1 MLVFMKK
8 SSDLI
13 TTRKIRKSAILLLKS
28 SSLFGAVNGKY
39 AALEGQVDSNL
50 GPRHDIAP
58 GFKSHAHTMAE
69 LGTLRPTRKTDSP
82 LADSALPAMIIGG
95 DHTNPFSARELP
107 AHDPTL
113 GPATHFVTGATLSER
128 PEISGSGAEHAR
140 SATQALINGKS
151 VIVPPVGLAQSV
163 WKRIKQAKV
172 AVEAHM
178 KKTPQAPQAPQVMI
192 GHLGGSALIERGGGS
207 APSGTEILDDAS
219 TTGTVLNTTR
229 NFVPVI
235 SFLMDSALK
244 ALRVVSRKNNT
255 LQASVDTRN
264 LTKNQ
269 LGMAQEYAET
279 LTVPAVLKTLQPF
292 LVPDGAAKN
301 MISLHQAT
309 PRLGFFL
316 GHSILHGAGLERL
329 APDQDKKV
337 PLEINAS
344 KKRQQ
349 FKKELITI
357 RQNFGSLFSNLSEDS
372 NIVLRKIYEDEPDI
386 ENGKRYQYNIRSKAA
401 KTLIKELEANGQ
413 KITDSEQKKA
423 VEKLLRDVRKAQRK
437 FAIATSQSINF
448 DTPDS
453 DAKGTTVVS
462 TPFEDALHT
471 DDGVHSAG
479 FPNPRNVSKNWMN
492 SAMRQIGRSG
502 LSNDQLFKTVLKP
515 FFLQWMKDPR
525 AGTEEVN
532 GSLRMKKSLT
542 DAWASLTDKD
552 KTEIQ
557 KAFRL
562 SSGSASLYHHAKDSK
577 GNFNNFW
584 MNANSAWSHNPNN
597 MISLILSGDQNFEMD
612 EEKAKSIGV
621 QGWNNFQK
629 ILKLISRQLKIPGRL
644 QTIHPFTGDL
654 ASITAGTTSIAHNEM
669 IHLPTDGQETVTEA
683 GSQSRDHLSQA
694 GNEGRP
700 ETMPLAESLISGRG
714 NQPRTIDLSR
724 TKSLLFKLF
733 PRRQSVA
740 DDKTDTNGTML
751 GQVKFNQD
759 CTTCAIGIFHEV
771 GDGTD
776 PVRIGH
782 INVNVPED
790 FHDPSV
796 IHKQNKANL
805 QDADLMRNA
814 SDDERIFGRAKVDPA
829 TGDIVGIP
837 SDEQF
842 IRAIGYLRQTSTTW
856 SPETLDVSRK
866 MVDAWH
872 KSNDDGSYCILMQRP
887 ENAAL
892 FNLPEDKEYKERVR
906 ARYFISAAT
915 RSSKIGQQ
923 DDISN
928 DIGAHFGL
936 DGKGNLSHIESMD
949 VIEKLIAAGKT
960 KQDIAV
966 DQQRIINTQNLTNDE
981 SQKTI
986 KYQGL
991 YNFARS
997 LVEDQMAQHAAFEH
1011 LNAAMALHKSDTPLM
1026 RDAATGEFIND
1037 PSRLDQQG
1045 PDYDPYGILVGLAG
1059 SAYSPQVIAKQALV
1073 SRMATVMPDNVTPE
1087 FALPLLAS
1095 IHQPVQEVT
1104 PPPIQTPWTR
1114 NIAQWPLGFNVRS
1127 AGQNI
1132 DNMDVK
1138 QTQTVGDA
1146 ETEKFANKPTL
1157 AEGWTFPLCLNE
1169 DDHGSLFFFGNDNPE
1184 TNPVANKNDLLS
1196 LVNAKIA
1203 STNEILLARKTS
1215 STNSMDVDDNAA
1227 AVFMKKTNDETTP
1240 VAKFNYDKTSIIV
1253 EGFTFLGKY
1262 DTPNGRSSFMTQSTG
1277 KIALPVVSKKD
1288 INGIVTYHLN
1298 MTPIRRQTQILT
1310 HAMQKDSTLQT
1321 ENDTLLGQF
1330 NESEAEP
1337 LFQTILGRHF
1347 DSVPNLSLTRHK
1359 DGITNLDQI
1368 TRHGG
1373 VTHNVTLKE
1382 SIQAFQQGTGW
1393 TIDPDIRQYF
1403 DRDRRTRQG
1412 SGDMR
1417 IVAVRGSIAIIAI
1430 PSAKQSVD
1438 HPPDIDAHWYL
1449 QQHVNELLD
1458 AENRDYSKTQFGRV
1472 FGPHLHGTITWDFFK
1487 KQNAD
1492 DPNKANEG
1500 GLTEFGYLAH
1510 DPLLPRPDAEFFD
1523 ALGLG
1528 SNPQSDGKP
1537 GNYEK
1542 RQELS
1547 KQAGETVPVSMQ
1559 FLVVDLRNANGIFEK
1574 PEDGKS
1580 LGVGTS
1586 VNITQGNVEDKEN
1599 KTVVAGTETK
1609 QAQLDFS
1616 RWEKAKTINDAE
1628 KILAELFP
1636 DVIRS
1641 QFGFLS
1647 SDIGI
1652 SRVRTIA
1659 NGNQYTS
1666 RQREAAEILLNNT
1679 TQQENDFPADFDQR
1693 TDHINANFE
1702 EAQKTLDMIRRK
1714 GYEDAVY
1721 PINAENVLFKVSP
1734 QQLNSSYVECIDQ
1747 IAQIADTINEGTI
1760 GKDLIGQQAQ
1770 IEEWKNAAGG
1780 NPADSLGIVQLAL
1793 SKTKNIHDER
1803 EANQDPVQSIM
1814 TDGISS
1820 NMRAQFYI
1828 REKVFVLPNFSSMN
1842 GRAEGLPK
1850 ASMSAQDIRKSIGN
1864 FSTDLVETL
1873 EKLGI
1878 RIVIHSGDRE
1888 SVESLDPSIK
1898 SNRKNL
1904 VNGKN
1909 TTWSTRDN
1917 TIFLGTRSENPMQD
1931 LLHHITSIYAEKRMN
1946 NPEEKAEAKRTV
1958 DSLISSTGN
1967 TELEKY
1973 ARDHL
1978 QYDPNEPKQQDASI
1992 REYLKIAFQTQ
2003 FSRNGK
2009 YHNFGGFLKQH
2020 ELLGKVNHSLD
2031 DLQERVSAVDDTG
2044 VRAAPTLPVAP
2055 ERQSS
2060 INLLLSDLN
2069 TKQRLAVESE
2079 GPTSVEGI
2087 PGAGK
2092 TKMLVSKMIHLIAAR
2107 GVNAKKILAFT
2118 FTKASADNLGNKF
2131 DEAKRKAGTT
2141 LGSSIKSFIDDTT
2154 AIPHIGTMH
2163 SVAYSWIRKQNGKD
2177 PVLQIEGFNWNKGK
2191 YKQVK
2196 ILEENQSKNMIKS
2209 IMDGLTESER
2219 QELDQDGNRWNAQS
2233 VSAKLAKIKDSEQSV
2248 HDEQSPLLRKVSS
2261 IYEEELTRRGL
2272 IDYSGLLQKVA
2283 DHLTA
2288 SKDARKTMQEK
2299 YSHIMADEFQDT
2311 NNVQMRILK
2320 AITPSDGGHL
2330 TVVGDKMQAIYGF
2343 RGGNSEFID
2352 RDFFAKLYPKA
2363 KFINLDQ
2370 NYRSR
2375 REILAL
2381 AGAIEAAA
2389 GINRSMIPNATGV
2402 HGGAAAG
2409 TPLAR
2414 DEIKNPTIFDAP
2426 VEIHKA
2432 AGKSSERQQMRYID
2446 SVIRSLTGVSRGEI
2460 VDQTGV
2466 NAIAILCRTTRE
2478 VEQVTKFLVKNGIKV
2493 KPKQKDPTL
2502 EEQISGYKP
2511 AGADTETAEKQ
2522 PGIVVTTMHQSKGL
2536 EYPAVIIY
2544 NASVSSLP
2552 SAKSIKNSSENP
2564 EDREEALAEERRL
2577 FFTAATRAQRRL
2589 FITARTESTS
2599 PFVKEIEHDL
2609 QTRRGIINVTHEEK

>member
-39 AALEGQVDSNL
+39 GALEGQVNSNV
-50 GPRHDIAP
+50 GPPHDIAP
-58 GFKSHAHTMAE
+58 GFKSHARTMAE
-69 LGTLRPTRKTDSP
+69 LGTLAPTRKTDFP
-82 LADSALPAMIIGG
+82 LPAMIIAGG
-95 DHTNPFSARELP
+95 HTNPFLAKDLP
-107 AHDPTL
+107 AHNSTL
-113 GPATHFVTGATLSER
+113 GSATHFGTNAILSEDST
-128 PEISGSGAEHAR
+128 ISGSLPEHAR
-140 SATQALINGKS
+140 SVAQANINGKN

-172 AVEAHM
+172 SVAAHM
-178 KKTPQAPQAPQVMI
+178 KKTPQTPQVMI

-207 APSGTEILDDAS
+207 DPSGTEILDDAS

-235 SFLMDSALK
+235 SFLMNSALK
-244 ALRVVSRKNNT
+244 ALRVVSGKNNT

-264 LTKNQ
+264 LTQKQ
-269 LGMAQEYAET
+269 LGMANEYAET
-279 LTVPAVLKTLQPF
+279 LTGHPDVLKTLRPY
-292 LVPDGAAKN
+292 LVPDGASEH

-309 PRLGFFL
+309 PRAGFFL
-316 GHSILHGAGLERL
+316 GHSILHGASLERL
-329 APDQDKKV
+329 APDQNEKL
-337 PLEINAS
+337 PFEINAS

-349 FKKELITI
+349 FKKELIAI
-357 RQNFGSLFSNLSEDS
+357 RENFRSLFFNLSEDS
-372 NIVLRKIYEDEPDI
+372 NIALNRIYENEPNI
-386 ENGKRYQYNIRSKAA
+386 ENGKRYEYNIRSKAA
-401 KTLIKELEANGQ
+401 KTLIKELEVNGQ

-462 TPFEDALHT
+462 TPFEDAMHT

-479 FPNPRNVSKNWMN
+479 LPNPRNVSKNWMN
-492 SAMRQIGRSG
+492 SAMRQIGRSE

-515 FFLQWMKDPR
+515 FFLQWMTDPR

-542 DAWASLTDKD
+542 DAWASLTDED
-552 KTEIQ
+552 NTTIQ

-562 SSGSASLYHHAKDSK
+562 SSGRASQYHHAKDRK

-629 ILKLISRQLKIPGRL
+629 IRKLISQQLKIPGRL

-654 ASITAGTTSIAHNEM
+654 ASITAGTTSIAHNKM

-683 GSQSRDHLSQA
+683 GSQSRDHLNQA

-714 NQPRTIDLSR
+714 NQPKTIDLSR
-724 TKSLLFKLF
+724 TKSLLFKFF
-733 PRRQSVA
+733 PRRQSVT
-740 DDKTDTNGTML
+740 DNKTDTNGTML
-751 GQVKFNQD
+751 GQVKFNQN
-759 CTTCAIGIFHEV
+759 CTTCTIGIFHEV
-771 GDGTD
+771 KDGTD

-805 QDADLMRNA
+805 QDEDLMRDA
-814 SDDERIFGRAKVDPA
+814 SDSEKIFGRAKVDPA

-837 SDEQF
+837 SDDQF

-866 MVDAWH
+866 TVDSWH

-887 ENAAL
+887 KNAAL

-928 DIGAHFGL
+928 NIGAYFGL
-936 DGKGNLSHIESMD
+936 DGKSKLSHIESMD
-949 VIEKLIAAGKT
+949 VIEKLIAANKT

-966 DQQRIINTQNLTNDE
+966 DQQRIINTQNLTNNE

-1026 RDAATGEFIND
+1026 KDAATGEFIND
-1037 PSRLDQQG
+1037 PNRLQEG
-1045 PDYDPYGILVGLAG
+1045 PNYNPYGILVGLAG

-1095 IHQPVQEVT
+1095 IYQPAQEVT
-1104 PPPIQTPWTR
+1104 PLPIRTPWTR
-1114 NIAQWPLGFNVRS
+1114 NIGQWPLGFNVGS

-1132 DNMDVK
+1132 DNMDALQAK
-1138 QTQTVGDA
+1138 TVGDE

-1157 AEGWTFPLCLNE
+1157 AADWRFPQCLNE

-1215 STNSMDVDDNAA
+1215 STNFMEVDDNAA

-1240 VAKFNYDKTSIIV
+1240 VAKFNHDKTSIIV

-1288 INGIVTYHLN
+1288 INDIVTYHLN

-1337 LFQTILGRHF
+1337 LFQKILGRHS

-1368 TRHGG
+1368 ARHGG
-1373 VTHNVTLKE
+1373 VAHNVTSKE

-1417 IVAVRGSIAIIAI
+1417 IVALRGSIAIIAI
-1430 PSAKQSVD
+1430 PSAEQSVN

-1458 AENRDYSKTQFGRV
+1458 AEDRDYSKTQFGRV
-1472 FGPHLHGTITWDFFK
+1472 FGPHLHGGITWDFFK
-1487 KQNAD
+1487 EQNAD
-1492 DPNKANEG
+1492 GPNKANEG
-1500 GLTEFGYLAH
+1500 GLTEFGYLAQY
-1510 DPLLPRPDAEFFD
+1510 DLLPRPLADAEFFD

-1542 RQELS
+1542 HQELS

-1599 KTVVAGTETK
+1599 RTVVAGTETK

-1628 KILAELFP
+1628 KILAGLFP
-1636 DVIRS
+1636 DVVGS
-1641 QFGFLS
+1641 QFGLLS
-1647 SDIGI
+1647 TDIGI
-1652 SRVRTIA
+1652 SRVRKIA
-1659 NGNQYTS
+1659 NGTQYTS

-1702 EAQKTLDMIRRK
+1702 EAQKTLDMISRK

-1760 GKDLIGQQAQ
+1760 GKDLIGQQDQ
-1770 IEEWKNAAGG
+1770 IKEWKNATGG

-1793 SKTKNIHDER
+1793 RKTKDIHEER
-1803 EANQDPVQSIM
+1803 KANQDPVQSIM

-1820 NMRAQFYI
+1820 NMRTQFYI

-1946 NPEEKAEAKRTV
+1946 NPGEKAEAKRTV

-1967 TELEKY
+1967 TQLEKY
-1973 ARDHL
+1973 AREHL
-1978 QYDPNEPKQQDASI
+1978 QYKPDDQSEQDASI
-1992 REYLKIAFQTQ
+1992 RDYLKIAFQTQ

-2009 YHNFGGFLKQH
+2009 YHNFGGFLKH
-2020 ELLGKVNHSLD
+2020 YELLGKVNHSLD
-2031 DLQERVSAVDDTG
+2031 NLQDRVSAVDDTG
-2044 VRAAPTLPVAP
+2044 VRAAPTLPVASG
-2055 ERQSS
+2055 RQSS

-2069 TKQRLAVESE
+2069 TKQRLAVESK
-2079 GPTSVEGI
+2079 GPISVEGI

-2191 YKQVK
+2191 FKQVK

-2261 IYEEELTRRGL
+2261 IYDEELTRRGL

-2352 RDFFAKLYPKA
+2352 RDFFTKLYPKA

-2370 NYRSR
+2370 NYRSTS
-2375 REILAL
+2375 EILAL
-2381 AGAIEAAA
+2381 AGAIEATA
-2389 GINRSMIPNATGV
+2389 GIKRSMIPNATGA

-2414 DEIKNPTIFDAP
+2414 DGIKNPTISNAP

-2432 AGKSSERQQMRYID
+2432 AGKSSERQQMRYIG
-2446 SVIRSLTGVSRGEI
+2446 SVIRSLTGVSQGEI

-2466 NAIAILCRTTRE
+2466 NAIAILCRTRRE

-2511 AGADTETAEKQ
+2511 AAADTETTEKQ

-2536 EYPAVIIY
+2536 EYPAVIIF
-2544 NASVSSLP
+2544 NASVSALP
-2552 SAKSIKNSSENP
+2552 SSRSVNDSSGNP
-2564 EDREEALAEERRL
+2564 DDREKAISEERRL

-2599 PFVKEIEHDL
+2599 PFVKEIEHYL